1 MSDTVGGDSVD
12 TVASVGTVDTVDN
25 AATVAPVAMARVSAI
40 GLMSGTSVDGVDGVL
55 VTLAAGNSPRATV
68 PAGASVPPDSS
79 ISPDSPIGIA
89 IESTVHLDFPAA
101 VRDQIN
107 ALIARPAAADI
118 DSVGRLHTQLGRLY
132 AQAANQLKRAA
143 GEPAPAVIG
152 CHGQTIRHGPD
163 GEFPFTWQLG
173 NGAEVAHLTGLPVVA
188 DFRAA
193 DLAAGGQGAPLVP
206 AFHHAVFGDAGESR
220 AVVNLGGIA
229 NITHLPAA
237 AAMAEGAAVTG
248 FDTGPA
254 NTLLDDFCRR
264 HFDAPFDDRGAH
276 AGAGTV
282 NRRLLEALLADP
294 YFARPPPKSCGR
306 EHFNRDWLA
315 RIIDAERE
323 FSELPPADVLATLT
337 MLTAATVGDQLKR
350 LKPAVARVYVCG
362 GGARNRTLRAMLG
375 ARAGLEIADTSALG
389 IAPQWVEACAFAWLA
404 LQTMRGAPATL
415 PSVTGAS
422 KPSIAGAVYFP
433 D

>member
-1 MSDTVGGDSVD
+1 MTDTVGDDSVD
-12 TVASVGTVDTVDN
+12 TVATAV
-25 AATVAPVAMARVSAI
+25 TVAPVAMARVSAI

-55 VTLAAGNSPRATV
+55 VTLGVGNSPGATV
-68 PAGASVPPDSS
+68 PGASPDSS
-79 ISPDSPIGIA
+79 ISPDSPVGIS

-132 AQAANQLKRAA
+132 AQAANRLKQAA

-193 DLAAGGQGAPLVP
+193 DLAAGGQGAPLAP
-206 AFHHAVFGDAGESR
+206 AFHHAVFADAGESR

-237 AAMAEGAAVTG
+237 DAKTPVTG

-323 FSELPPADVLATLT
+323 FSALPPADVLATLT

-375 ARAGLEIADTSALG
+375 ARAGLDIADTAALG

-404 LQTMRGAPATL
+404 LQTMRRAPATL

>member
-12 TVASVGTVDTVDN
+12 TVA
-25 AATVAPVAMARVSAI
+25 TVATVAMARVSAI

-55 VTLAAGNSPRATV
+55 VTLAAGNSARAAV
-68 PAGASVPPDSS
+68 SAGSPDSS
-79 ISPDSPIGIA
+79 ISPDSPVGIA

-107 ALIARPAAADI
+107 ALIARPASADL
-118 DSVGRLHTQLGRLY
+118 DTVGRLHTQLGRLY
-132 AQAANQLKRAA
+132 AQAANRLKQAA

-193 DLAAGGQGAPLVP
+193 DLAAGGQGAPLAP
-206 AFHHAVFGDAGESR
+206 AFHHAVFADAGETR

-237 AAMAEGAAVTG
+237 DAMAEGAAVTG

-276 AGAGTV
+276 AAAGTV

-323 FSELPPADVLATLT
+323 FSALPPADVLATLT

-375 ARAGLEIADTSALG
+375 ARAGLEIADTAALG

-404 LQTMRGAPATL
+404 LQTMRRAPATL

>member
-12 TVASVGTVDTVDN
+12 TVA
-25 AATVAPVAMARVSAI
+25 TVATVAMARVSAI

-55 VTLAAGNSPRATV
+55 VTLAAGNSARAAV
-68 PAGASVPPDSS
+68 SAGSPDSS
-79 ISPDSPIGIA
+79 ISPDSPVGIA

-107 ALIARPAAADI
+107 ALIARPASADL
-118 DSVGRLHTQLGRLY
+118 DTVGRLHTQLGRLY
-132 AQAANQLKRAA
+132 AQAANRLKQAA

-193 DLAAGGQGAPLVP
+193 DLAAGGQGAPLAP
-206 AFHHAVFGDAGESR
+206 AFHHAVFADAGETR

-237 AAMAEGAAVTG
+237 DAMAEGAAVTG

-276 AGAGTV
+276 AAAGTV

-306 EHFNRDWLA
+306 EHFNRDGLA

-323 FSELPPADVLATLT
+323 FSALPPADVLATLT

-375 ARAGLEIADTSALG
+375 ARAGLEIADTAALG

-404 LQTMRGAPATL
+404 LQTMRRAPATL
-415 PSVTGAS
+415 PAVTGAS